1 MKEPLTPAN
10 YFGKG
15 ENYVL
20 PESMDAVREFEQQ
33 FDAWVTANPND
44 PTGEKAIESYKAH
57 LAATKKVGI
66 PPVFPEIQ
74 ERMSQADFEEHQ
86 KAGHTL
92 YEKKIEKL
100 VEAKVESAMQAQT
113 PASPTLELSGNTD
126 QLKLQLPVE
135 LIDKLKDFAKAKRRR
150 PRDIVI
156 TWILK
161 HAHL

>member
-20 PESMDAVREFEQQ
+20 PESLDAVREFEQQ

-57 LAATKKVGI
+57 LAATKNKVTHPFATPPADVLLPSVVAP
-66 PPVFPEIQ
+66 PPV
-74 ERMSQADFEEHQ
+74 D
-86 KAGHTL
+86 
-92 YEKKIEKL
+92 IEKL
-100 VEAKVESAMQAQT
+100 VEAKVESVMQAQAPT
-113 PASPTLELSGNTD
+113 PTLELSGDTD

-156 TWILK
+156 TWILENC
-161 HAHL
+161 HL